1 MMDTNDNR
9 QLSEL
14 TADIVAAY
22 VSNNNV
28 RPEDLG
34 NLIGDVHAALKR
46 TPNGAEPPPPEVQE
60 PAVSIRK
67 SVTPDYIYCLEDGK
81 KFKSM
86 KRHLQGEHGMTP
98 DEYRAKWGLKRD
110 YPMVAPNYSEARSG
124 LAKSLGLG
132 RKAGAS
138 SGTRAQSAATG
149 GESAQAPAKRGRR
162 AKVKA

>member
-1 MMDTNDNR
+1 MDTNDTR

-34 NLIGDVHAALKR
+34 TLISDVHAALKR
-46 TPNGAEPPPPEVQE
+46 TPTGAEQPAPEAQE

-67 SVTPDYIYCLEDGK
+67 SVTPEYIYCLEDGK

-132 RKAGAS
+132 RKAG
-138 SGTRAQSAATG
+138 SAADTTA
-149 GESAQAPAKRGRR
+149 EVAAVADEAPAAPAKRGRR
-162 AKVKA
+162 PKAAA